1 MARFWKDLLVRR
13 HAGLS
18 GRPAKALRPRR
29 GGLFFLALFMGL
41 SGTLRLGEGVGN
53 ALAETAATEPE
64 TAEGGGVAQ
73 ICEPDSGAQAMLA
86 ALRGRETR
94 LAEQEAK
101 AAEREQTLAL
111 ARKEIDT
118 KIATLEATEQ
128 KLAQTIALADQASEK
143 DVAKLVAMYETMKP
157 KDAAKLFGE
166 MDPDFAA
173 GFLAQMRSDAAAA
186 VLAGL
191 APAKAYAISL
201 KLAGRNA
208 NAPKS

>member
-1 MARFWKDLLVRR
+1 MARFWKYLLARR
-13 HAGLS
+13 HAGLPD
-18 GRPAKALRPRR
+18 RPARALRPRR
-29 GGLFFLALFMGL
+29 GGLFFLALFMAM
-41 SGTLRLGEGVGN
+41 SGVLRVGEGVGN
-53 ALAETAATEPE
+53 ALAETTTTAPAA
-64 TAEGGGVAQ
+64 AEAGSVAQ

-86 ALRGRETR
+86 ALRDRETR

-111 ARKEIDT
+111 AREEIDT
-118 KIATLEATEQ
+118 KIAMLKATEQ
-128 KLAQTIALADQASEK
+128 KLAQTIELADQASEK

-173 GFLAQMRSDAAAA
+173 GFLAQMRSDSAAA

-191 APAKAYAISL
+191 APTKAYAISL

>member
-1 MARFWKDLLVRR
+1 MARFWKGLLAQR
-13 HAGLS
+13 HTGLS
-18 GRPAKALRPRR
+18 DRPARALRPRR

-41 SGTLRLGEGVGN
+41 SGILRLGEGVGN
-53 ALAETAATEPE
+53 AFAETTTPEPAA
-64 TAEGGGVAQ
+64 ADAGGPAQ
-73 ICEPDSGAQAMLA
+73 MCEPDSGAQAMLA
-86 ALRGRETR
+86 ALRDRETR
-94 LAEQEAK
+94 LAKQEAK

-111 ARKEIDT
+111 ARKEIDAQ
-118 KIATLEATEQ
+118 IATLEATEQ

-173 GFLAQMRSDAAAA
+173 GFLAQMRSDSAAA